1 MDERLLYS
9 IGLLS
14 PEWKSTM
21 PVIKDKVYENLSEG
35 LHNVVIK
42 KVDDLGAEETNF
54 GTKDRIRVTFEAQDQ
69 KDKEGKPVN
78 VTVKYTKSLHAK
90 SAFVKT
96 LLAPLGISAGSEFD
110 TDELIGTKCQV
121 VIQHKESEGKT
132 YANVTAVL
140 RIRPAGQKAAPAAEN
155 F

>member
-1 MDERLLYS
+1 MA
-9 IGLLS
+9 I
-14 PEWKSTM
+14 
-21 PVIKDKVYENLSEG
+21 IKDKVYENLSEG

-96 LLAPLGISAGSEFD
+96 LLAPLGISAGTEFD
-110 TDELIGTKCQV
+110 TDALVGTKCQV
-121 VIQHKESEGKT
+121 VIQHKESDGKT

-140 RIRPAGQKAAPAAEN
+140 RIRSKADAAQAPAEN

>member
-1 MDERLLYS
+1 
-9 IGLLS
+9 
-14 PEWKSTM
+14 
-21 PVIKDKVYENLSEG
+21 
-35 LHNVVIK
+35 
-42 KVDDLGAEETNF
+42 
-54 GTKDRIRVTFEAQDQ
+54 
-69 KDKEGKPVN
+69 
-78 VTVKYTKSLHAK
+78 
-90 SAFVKT
+90 VKT